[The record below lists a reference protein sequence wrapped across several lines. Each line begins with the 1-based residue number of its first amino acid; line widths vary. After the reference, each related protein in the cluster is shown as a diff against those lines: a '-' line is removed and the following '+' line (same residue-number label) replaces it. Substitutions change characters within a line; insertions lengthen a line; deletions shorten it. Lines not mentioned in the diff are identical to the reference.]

1 MFVNRIQLFWGNQC
15 VLCLFLLYYKLF
27 KSRYRKYLWWV
38 TFCSGSCKW
47 HSRTM
52 PWTSNGRP
60 GLIKCVEFPLKITL
74 ESEIRI
80 FIGSQR
86 PLSLSCIRVSLE
98 SFWPQKKKKKV
109 KFPHAASMAFIIVSE
124 LHLAE
129 LFVCLFYWNM
139 SPVWGKSPSL
149 FINSHF
155 YVSIA
160 FGDLIATK
168 MKRRIFEATV
178 QDSFSSKH
186 FNFLVQF
193 LYSLGL
199 KKY

>member
-1 MFVNRIQLFWGNQC
+1 
-15 VLCLFLLYYKLF
+15 
-27 KSRYRKYLWWV
+27 
-38 TFCSGSCKW
+38 
-47 HSRTM
+47 
-52 PWTSNGRP
+52 
-60 GLIKCVEFPLKITL
+60 
-74 ESEIRI
+74 
-80 FIGSQR
+80 
-86 PLSLSCIRVSLE
+86 
-98 SFWPQKKKKKV
+98 
-109 KFPHAASMAFIIVSE
+109 MAFIIVSE